1 MVELVSREGILKKLE
16 SYDKDD
22 LVIATLCS
30 HTSLQIFDGARKEG
44 FKTLGISIGPPARY
58 YDAFPGAKPDEFF
71 VIDEHESILAK
82 AEELCERNVIIL
94 PHGSFVE
101 YLGPDNFERLQVPTF
116 GNRKVLA
123 WESSRIK
130 EREWLEGAG
139 VEMPKL
145 FTRPEEIDRPVVVK
159 FDGAK
164 GGKGFFIVKNF
175 DEFMKVNPQEK
186 YSIQEYVLG
195 CRYYLH
201 YFYSPLKEEGYK
213 LSKGSLELLS
223 IDRRD
228 ETNIDEMYKLGSQEE
243 LKKLNI
249 YPSFVVTGNV
259 PLTIRESLLANVF
272 DLGEKVVEKSFELFD
287 GIIGPFCLETIVDD
301 QLDFKVF
308 EVSARIVAGTN
319 PFISGSPY
327 SDLIAPSL
335 STGRRIAHEIR
346 IAREQ
351 GRLDEILS

>member
-1 MVELVSREGILKKLE
+1 MVAQEDIQNWLDQ
-16 SYDKDD
+16 YDRND

-30 HTSLQIFDGARKEG
+30 HTSLQIFDGAKKEG
-44 FKTLGISIGPPARY
+44 FKTLGISVGSPPKFY
-58 YDAFPGAKPDEFF
+58 NAFPNGKPDEFF
-71 VIDEHESILAK
+71 EIDKHADILGK
-82 AEELCERNVIIL
+82 TDELREKNVIII

-101 YLGPDNFERLQVPTF
+101 YLGAENFEKLQVPTF
-116 GNRKVLA
+116 GNRNVLR

-139 VEMPKL
+139 VKMPRL
-145 FTRPEEIDRPVVVK
+145 FSNPEDIDRPVVVK

-164 GGKGFFIVKNF
+164 GGRGFFIVKNYN
-175 DEFMKVNPQEK
+175 EFQQVNPEEK

-201 YFYSPLKEEGYK
+201 YFFSPIKDEGYR

-243 LKKLNI
+243 LKKLDI

-259 PLTIRESLLANVF
+259 PLTIRESLLNDVF
-272 DLGEKVVEKSFELFD
+272 EMGEKVVEKSFELFG

-301 QLDFKVF
+301 KLEFKVF

-319 PFISGSPY
+319 PFTAGSPY
-327 SDLIAPSL
+327 SELLAPNL
-335 STGRRIAHEIR
+335 STGRRMAQEIMIANEKD
-346 IAREQ
+346 
-351 GRLDEILS
+351 RLGEVVS

>member
-1 MVELVSREGILKKLE
+1 MVAQEDRKNWLDQ
-16 SYDKDD
+16 YDRNN

-30 HTSLQIFDGARKEG
+30 HTSLQIFDGAKKEG
-44 FKTLGISIGPPARY
+44 FRTLGISVGKPPKFY
-58 YDAFPGAKPDEFF
+58 NAFPNGKPDEFF
-71 VIDEHESILAK
+71 EIAEHADILDKTDELREK
-82 AEELCERNVIIL
+82 NVIII

-101 YLGPDNFERLQVPTF
+101 YLGAENFEKLQVPTF
-116 GNRKVLA
+116 GNRSVLR

-139 VEMPKL
+139 VKMPRL
-145 FTRPEEIDRPVVVK
+145 FSNPEDIDRPVVVK

-164 GGKGFFIVKNF
+164 GGRGFFIVKNY
-175 DEFMKVNPQEK
+175 DEFKQVNPQEK

-201 YFYSPLKEEGYK
+201 YFFSPIKDEGYR

-243 LKKLNI
+243 LKKLDI

-259 PLTIRESLLANVF
+259 PLTIRESLLNDVF
-272 DLGEKVVEKSFELFD
+272 EMGEKVVEKSFDLFG

-301 QLDFKVF
+301 KLEFKVF

-319 PFISGSPY
+319 PFTAGSPY
-327 SDLIAPSL
+327 SEFLAPNL
-335 STGRRIAHEIR
+335 STGRRMA
-346 IAREQ
+346 Q
-351 GRLDEILS
+351 EILMANEIDRLGEVLS